1 MNNNNEL
8 NKQKKFKIEKF
19 IKCKRSNC
27 LIISAIYL
35 FPNDDDQSTLINITH
50 IEILLFCNYTSLHVI
65 IGLLL
70 FTKLLFEL
78 IAFFSISR
86 ASL

>member
-1 MNNNNEL
+1 MLECICICSEDIN
-8 NKQKKFKIEKF
+8 
-19 IKCKRSNC
+19 SP
-27 LIISAIYL
+27 L
-35 FPNDDDQSTLINITH
+35 FYITDMRF
-50 IEILLFCNYTSLHVI
+50 LFLSYASLHVI

-70 FTKLLFEL
+70 FTKLFEF